1 MVYNSESSRA
11 TQKLAYQ
18 IAKFLKR
25 GDIVCVT
32 GELGAGK
39 TTFIKGLAA
48 YFGIDKNRLISNS
61 FLTLRQYEAKIPIY
75 HFDAYRLNERSFL
88 WDDFYIGLYEKKALI
103 IIEWADRILPFLDSR
118 TVEVKIERAGLK
130 LRKIYIKGI
139 EKRLKN
145 ERFGD

>member
-1 MVYNSESSRA
+1 M
-11 TQKLAYQ
+11 
-18 IAKFLKR
+18 
-25 GDIVCVT
+25 T